1 MALNNKKYQKFYSTS
16 GSDAD
21 KIDANKLA
29 KIKDLWDKD
38 AASGRNV
45 IMLDDPHIGP
55 LLYQLQQM
63 QDEFDSIRDHI
74 VNDVVGQQGATGP
87 QGPQGSAGSNGA
99 AGAAGAKG
107 DKGDTGNA
115 GAKGS
120 TGSTGPAGPAQTDP
134 SKLDGT
140 KLPTSS
146 KNLPTGTFWNDK
158 GVVKIA

>member
-1 MALNNKKYQKFYSTS
+1 MALANKKYEKFYTTS

-21 KIDANKLA
+21 KIDSNKLA
-29 KIKDLWDKD
+29 HIKDLWDKD
-38 AASGRNV
+38 VASGRNV

-63 QDEFDSIRDHI
+63 QDELDEIRRHV
-74 VNDVVGQQGATGP
+74 VNDVVGQQGATGS
-87 QGPQGSAGSNGA
+87 QGPAGNN
-99 AGAAGAKG
+99 GAKG

-134 SKLDGT
+134 SQLDGT
-140 KLPTSS
+140 KLPTSKPRS
-146 KNLPTGTFWNDK
+146 SGLLWNNK
-158 GVVKIA
+158 GVVNVA

>member
-1 MALNNKKYQKFYSTS
+1 MALGNKKYEGFYSTS

-29 KIKDLWDKD
+29 HIKDLWDKD
-38 AASGRNV
+38 VASGRNT
-45 IMLDDPHIGP
+45 IMLEDPHIGP

-87 QGPQGSAGSNGA
+87 QGPAGA

-107 DKGDTGNA
+107 DKGDTGNT
-115 GAKGS
+115 GARGA
-120 TGSTGPAGPAQTDP
+120 TGSTGATGPAQTDP
-134 SKLDGT
+134 TQLDGT
-140 KLPTSS
+140 KLPTSGKGLS
-146 KNLPTGTFWNDK
+146 TGTFWNDK
-158 GVVKIA
+158 GIVRIA

>member
-1 MALNNKKYQKFYSTS
+1 MALDSKKYEKFYSTS

-38 AASGRNV
+38 VASGRNV

-63 QDEFDSIRDHI
+63 QDELDEIRRHI
-74 VNDVVGQQGATGP
+74 VNDVVGQQGAAGP
-87 QGPQGSAGSNGA
+87 QGPAGNN
-99 AGAAGAKG
+99 GAKG

-115 GAKGS
+115 GARGS

-134 SKLDGT
+134 TKLDGT

-146 KNLPTGTFWNDK
+146 KGLPTGTFWNDK
-158 GVVKIA
+158 GIVRIA